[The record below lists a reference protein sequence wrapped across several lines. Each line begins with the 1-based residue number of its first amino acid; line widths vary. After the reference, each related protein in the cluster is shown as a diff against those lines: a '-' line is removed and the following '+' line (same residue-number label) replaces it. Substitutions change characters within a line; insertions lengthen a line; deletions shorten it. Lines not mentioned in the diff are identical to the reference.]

1 MVELCKPPSGKKIL
15 ELQNVSKRLKSGDT
29 WTTILDGISLDFY
42 QGDFCAIVG
51 NSGSGKSTLL
61 YLLGILDTPSEGKIL
76 LDGID
81 TISLSNRE
89 LARLRNEKLGF
100 VFQFHYILPEF
111 TALENVMLPMKVA
124 GRLNSGQ
131 QRDRA
136 SMLLEQLGLADRRNY
151 FPSQLSGGQLQ
162 RVAIARALANEPLIV
177 LADEPTGNLDSTNSK
192 IVFDYFRKLNQEM
205 GQTFLVVTHTVGFV
219 QDCDRIITISDGKAV
234 DDRRG
239 PTSLQARSDDESTV

>member
-1 MVELCKPPSGKKIL
+1 MAETCQDRSNRTLLKLIGVT
-15 ELQNVSKRLKSGDT
+15 KRLKSGDS
-29 WTTILDGISLDFY
+29 WATILSDIHLEFN
-42 QGDFCAIVG
+42 QGEFCAIVG

-61 YLLGILDTPSEGKIL
+61 YLLGILDTPTEGKIL

-81 TISLSNRE
+81 TGTLNGSE

-124 GRLNSGQ
+124 GRLNSSAQ
-131 QRDRA
+131 KARA
-136 SMLLEQLGLADRRNY
+136 EMLLDQLGLSDRRNFY
-151 FPSQLSGGQLQ
+151 PSQLSGGQLQ
-162 RVAIARALANEPLIV
+162 RVAIARALSNEPLIV
-177 LADEPTGNLDSTNSK
+177 LADEPTGNLDSKNSK
-192 IVFDYFRKLNQEM
+192 LVFDYFRKLNKEL

-219 QDCDRIITISDGKAV
+219 EDYDRIVTVADGRIV

-239 PTSLQARSDDESTV
+239 HEHRALDQ

>member
-1 MVELCKPPSGKKIL
+1 MT
-15 ELQNVSKRLKSGDT
+15 KRLKSGDSYA
-29 WTTILDGISLDFY
+29 TILSDISLDFH
-42 QGDFCAIVG
+42 QGEFCAIVG

-61 YLLGILDTPSEGKIL
+61 YLLGILDTPSEGRIL

-81 TISLSNRE
+81 TGNLNGRE

-111 TALENVMLPMKVA
+111 TALENVMLPMKVSN
-124 GRLNSGQ
+124 RLGNGEQ
-131 QRDRA
+131 KQRA
-136 SMLLEQLGLADRRNY
+136 EMLLDQLGLADRRNY
-151 FPSQLSGGQLQ
+151 YPSQLSGGQLQ

-177 LADEPTGNLDSTNSK
+177 LADEPTGNLDSKNSK
-192 IVFDYFRKLNQEM
+192 VVFDYFRKLNQEL

-219 QDCDRIITISDGKAV
+219 EDCDRIVTIADGRVV

-239 PTSLQARSDDESTV
+239 YDHNRMDHI